1 MDNKPVKD
9 APIPRVTSKTGN
21 AQQVNVLKLVK
32 RLRDGVINC
41 LNILILTTYL
51 FEFIA

>member
-51 FEFIA
+51 FDIIA